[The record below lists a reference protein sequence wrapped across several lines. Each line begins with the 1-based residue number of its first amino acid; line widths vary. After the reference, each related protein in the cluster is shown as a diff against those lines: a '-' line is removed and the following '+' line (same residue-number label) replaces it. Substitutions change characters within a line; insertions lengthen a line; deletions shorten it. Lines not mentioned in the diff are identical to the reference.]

1 VPVPPTTLPAA
12 ALPGTLQR
20 KLSSGAGAAPAW
32 LIFAYRVPS
41 EPSSRRVLVWR
52 RLRRLAA
59 LPLHDGA
66 YLLPRTPRT
75 LEQLQWLQAEVE
87 EMGGEAS
94 LWEASP
100 VPPGR
105 SARFAE
111 LFNRQ
116 FEAGYARVAAVAAG
130 VRARLQSAGGDDP
143 DTLLACE
150 RDYQAASREYLALR
164 SQDHLGSE
172 AGAAARRA
180 LETASAALRDALE
193 RPQGPGEPPGRAAP

>member
-1 VPVPPTTLPAA
+1 M
-12 ALPGTLQR
+12 
-20 KLSSGAGAAPAW
+20 AAPAW
-32 LIFAYRVPS
+32 LIFAYKVPS

-87 EMGGEAS
+87 ELGGEAS

-116 FEAGYARVAAVAAG
+116 FEAGYTRVAATAEG
-130 VRARLQSAGGDDP
+130 VRARLQSPGGPHP

-164 SQDHLGSE
+164 SLDHLGSA
-172 AGAAARRA
+172 AGAAARGA
-180 LETASAALRDALE
+180 LEAVSTALRDAVE
-193 RPQGPGEPPGRAAP
+193 RPQGPMEPGGEGSR